1 MSSLAARAAQWQN
14 SCGCMLTFHR
24 AAPAAQWADLPN
36 KNFYLNLDYLDNLLG
51 SLKRGGWEIVTVEEL
66 TGRLERREDSS
77 RLVNFSVDDCYRD
90 TFEHVVPVFQ
100 RHGVPVTL
108 FVTTGIP
115 DGTMSLGW
123 AGLESILARRNR
135 VTVDGETA
143 DIPSQAA
150 KQRWFAKISA
160 AWDGGDFDRDYEAFC
175 RVNEADPAKL
185 REEHAISWEMLE
197 TLRDNPLVEI
207 GAHTVSHPRIS
218 SLPADGALRELAGSR
233 QRLRSRLG
241 IECRHFAFP
250 YGRSADCGRRDFDLA
265 REAGFASASTTR
277 KGLLQPGQDVFSL
290 PRNTLNGA
298 YRSIT
303 YANLLLSGLAGL
315 AAKVL
320 GRV

>member
-1 MSSLAARAAQWQN
+1 M
-14 SCGCMLTFHR
+14 
-24 AAPAAQWADLPN
+24 
-36 KNFYLNLDYLDNLLG
+36 
-51 SLKRGGWEIVTVEEL
+51 
-66 TGRLERREDSS
+66 
-77 RLVNFSVDDCYRD
+77 
-90 TFEHVVPVFQ
+90 VPVFR
-100 RHGVPVTL
+100 RHGVSVTL

-123 AGLESILARRNR
+123 AGLELILARRNR
-135 VTVDGETA
+135 VILNGETA
-143 DIPSQAA
+143 DVSSRAA
-150 KQRWFAKISA
+150 KQQWFAKISA
-160 AWDGGDFDRDYEAFC
+160 AWDSGDFDGEYEAFC

-185 REEHAISWEMLE
+185 REEHAITWEMLE
-197 TLRDNPLVEI
+197 TLRDDPLVEI

-218 SLPADGALRELAGSR
+218 SLPPDGALRELAGSR

-250 YGRSADCGRRDFDLA
+250 YGRSADCRKRDFDLA

-277 KGLLQPGQDVFSL
+277 KGLVQPKQDVFSL

-298 YRSIT
+298 YQSMT
-303 YANLLLSGLAGL
+303 YASLLLSGLAGL